1 MSEPIS
7 HSERAYNDIGE
18 HLEQL
23 EAEDRL
29 VRIDRPIDKNTEL
42 HPLVRWQFRGG
53 IDESDR
59 KAFLFTNVTGA
70 DGEAFD
76 IPVAVGA
83 LSANPQIYAAG
94 MNADVKEIPGKWER
108 ALDNPI
114 EPEEVPSSAAPVHD
128 VVYEGDDLELGHGLD
143 HLPVPISTPGF
154 DNAPYWTFSGGIS
167 HDPETGVRNIG
178 IYRGQQKSPTR
189 TGVYSYQ
196 GHGLFEHWQTARE
209 RGEPLPVA
217 FTVSAPPVVAYT
229 AAQSL
234 SMDVDEF
241 GVAGALAGGPI
252 REVEAQTVPVR
263 VPADADI
270 VIEGHIRPDVL
281 EPEGPFGESH
291 GYMALQEYNM
301 VFEVSAITRRESP
314 IYTSIISQVTPSE
327 SSAIKKVALE
337 PLYLNHLQNECN
349 LDSVIDVE
357 LHEPLTNL
365 RRLMVVQMD
374 DDADDSEVWRALYAT
389 VSLRPA
395 HGKIVIAVDEDI
407 DPGNLDALFW
417 AMSYR
422 SNPVEDVEFVEG
434 RNIGHAPK
442 NERGIVNDSAL
453 LWDATLKQDLP
464 PISLPKKEYMERARE
479 IWEDLDLPELDPE
492 PPWYGYS
499 LGEWS
504 EWNEIQAQRAVEG
517 RYYETGKDLRQFRK
531 SVEDVDPN
539 ESTDITPEDVGER

>member
-1 MSEPIS
+1 MSERTY
-7 HSERAYNDIGE
+7 HDMGE
-18 HLEQL
+18 HLERL
-23 EAEDRL
+23 EERDRL
-29 VRIDRPIDKNTEL
+29 VRIDRPINKDTEL

-53 IDESDR
+53 IDEADR
-59 KAFLFTNVTGA
+59 KAFLFTNVHDSKGR
-70 DGEAFD
+70 EYD

-83 LSANPQIYAAG
+83 LSANPEIYATG
-94 MNADVKEIPGKWER
+94 MDAEIADIPGKWEH
-108 ALDNPI
+108 ALDDPLD
-114 EPEEVPSSAAPVHD
+114 PVEVDSSDAPVHEE
-128 VVYEGDDLELGHGLD
+128 VFTGDDLESGNGLD

-154 DNAPYWTFSGGIS
+154 DNAPYWSFSGGIS
-167 HDPETGVRNIG
+167 HDPETGTRNIG

-196 GHGLFEHWQTARE
+196 GHGLFEHWQKARQM
-209 RGEPLPVA
+209 GEPLPVA
-217 FTVSAPPVVAYT
+217 FTVSAPPPVAYT

-234 SMDVDEF
+234 SMETDEF
-241 GVAGALAGGPI
+241 AVAGALAGSPI
-252 REVEAQTVPVR
+252 REVEAKTQPVK

-270 VIEGHIRPDVL
+270 VIEGQIRADVL

-301 VFEVSAITRRESP
+301 IFEATAITRRTNP
-314 IYTSIISQVTPSE
+314 VYTSIISQVTPSE

-337 PLYLNHLQNECN
+337 PLYLNHLRNECN
-349 LDSVIDVE
+349 LDSVLDVE

-374 DDADDSEVWRALYAT
+374 PDADDSEVWRALYAT

-395 HGKIVIAVDEDI
+395 HGKIVVAVDEDI
-407 DPGNLDALFW
+407 DPDNLDALFW

-422 SNPVEDVEFVEG
+422 SNPAEDIEFVEG

-442 NERGIVNDSAL
+442 NERGVVNDSAV

-464 PISLPKKEYMERARE
+464 PISLPKQEYMEDAKE

-499 LGEWS
+499 LGEWD
-504 EWNEIQAQRAVEG
+504 EWNEIQAERAVEG
-517 RYYETGKDLRQFRK
+517 RYYETGEDLERFRK
-531 SVEDVDPN
+531 SVDEVEPN
-539 ESTDITPEDVGER
+539 QSANLTPEDVGVDDEE